1 MHLGKRPFK
10 ILDQIGEAPLYRAL
24 PGDQN
29 IIIAFHGAV
38 GRRQSHRF
46 LQASPRP
53 VAQNRSA
60 KGLGRGEAE
69 PGKLV
74 LLGLPVTLARLEH
87 ERRRNVPG
95 AAPYMQ
101 KLRAGLET
109 SDRRH
114 RWLAGLGRQTLA
126 SLGSAPREHLP
137 AARRRHACAKAMA
150 LLADEPRWLIGA
162 FQGSASWLDRA
173 AANA

>member
-10 ILDQIGEAPLYRAL
+10 IPDQIGEAPLYRAL

-38 GRRQSHRF
+38 VRRQPHRF

-60 KGLGRGEAE
+60 QGLGRGEAE
-69 PGKLV
+69 PGEVV
-74 LLGLPVTLARLEH
+74 LLGFPVPFARLEH

-114 RWLAGLGRQTLA
+114 R
-126 SLGSAPREHLP
+126 SSLP
-137 AARRRHACAKAMA
+137 AYADRRLRPLALRRASTFRPPAVAMRARKPWRFLQTSR
-150 LLADEPRWLIGA
+150 DG
-162 FQGSASWLDRA
+162 
-173 AANA
+173 

>member
-10 ILDQIGEAPLYRAL
+10 IPDQIGEAPLYRAL

-38 GRRQSHRF
+38 GRGQPHRF

-60 KGLGRGEAE
+60 QGLGRGEAE
-69 PGKLV
+69 PGEV
-74 LLGLPVTLARLEH
+74 RAPSNSPSPFARLEH

-101 KLRAGLET
+101 KLRACLET

-114 RWLAGLGRQTLA
+114 R
-126 SLGSAPREHLP
+126 SSLP
-137 AARRRHACAKAMA
+137 AYADRRLRPLALRRASTFRPPAVAMRARKPWRFLRTSR
-150 LLADEPRWLIGA
+150 DG
-162 FQGSASWLDRA
+162 
-173 AANA
+173 